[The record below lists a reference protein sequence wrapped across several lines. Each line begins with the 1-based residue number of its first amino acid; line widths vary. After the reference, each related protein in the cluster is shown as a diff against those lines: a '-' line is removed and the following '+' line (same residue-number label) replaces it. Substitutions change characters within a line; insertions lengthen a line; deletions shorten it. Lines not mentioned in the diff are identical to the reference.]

1 MEKITQRK
9 IIKNGGLEQGLLEM
23 AEDCGCISAEDKT
36 RLAYLKTLPQN
47 RVEILSVNEFQ
58 GVNNE

>member
-23 AEDCGCISAEDKT
+23 ADDCGCISAEDKT
-36 RLAYLKTLPQN
+36 RLAYLQALPQN
-47 RVEILSVNEFQ
+47 RIEIISVNEFK
-58 GVNNE
+58 GANH